1 MPQLDPL
8 IIGPIVISL
17 ILVLT
22 TCYYFLLKLTIKN
35 LKVLKFRTK
44 LKKLKNPS
52 DILLK
57 LKDIVYFEDDK
68 KPK

>member
-8 IIGPIVISL
+8 IIGPIIVSL

-22 TCYYFLLKLTIKN
+22 TSYYLLLALTVKN

-52 DILLK
+52 DIFVK
-57 LKDIVYFEDDK
+57 LRDITYFEDDK
-68 KPK
+68 KK